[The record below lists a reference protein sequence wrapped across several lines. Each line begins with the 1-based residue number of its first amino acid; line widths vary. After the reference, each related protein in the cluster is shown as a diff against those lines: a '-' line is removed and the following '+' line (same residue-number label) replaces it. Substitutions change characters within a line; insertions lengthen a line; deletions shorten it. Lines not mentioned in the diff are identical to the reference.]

1 MSISLGQPCDEGL
14 VLSKGATAPCPE
26 SSARWILLATIL
38 GSSMAFIDGTVVNV
52 ALAKLQANLDA
63 TVLQMQW
70 VMEAYSLLL
79 AGFLLLGGS
88 LGVRY
93 GRLRV
98 FFLGVA
104 VFAFACFLYGLA

>member
-14 VLSKGATAPCPE
+14 VLSKAATAPCRE
-26 SSARWILLATIL
+26 SLARWTLLATLL

-79 AGFLLLGGS
+79 AGFLPWGGS
-88 LGVRY
+88 PGDRY
-93 GRLRV
+93 GRRRGCLP
-98 FFLGVA
+98 
-104 VFAFACFLYGLA
+104 